1 MIKRKFQSAIKE
13 FLCLLLAGVLLA
25 SLGGGDAVAQ
35 DDGAVAQDNGAAAQ
49 DVFGVSGVLLKKI
62 TVTARKREELIQNV
76 PLSITHFSSEKIQAL
91 KVNDLESLAVQM
103 PNVALDD
110 AVSGMA
116 LANFSIRG
124 VGINNSIASVDPTVG
139 VFVDGVY
146 QGQISTVLF
155 DTFDIESME
164 VLRGPQG
171 TLFGRNVTGGVI
183 LINTKKPGDTL
194 EISVRTS
201 FEGGGESLNSY
212 YMATVG
218 GPISETVGAKI
229 SVYTNQD
236 NGWFKNLHTG
246 KAFGENDTRMV
257 RSVITWDP
265 TNDVSLVLRYRH
277 ETSESDGTASQ
288 NWRDFDLNSHD
299 FSIDEEGFREHRNH
313 FVSAQVDWDVDFGN
327 GTITNIFGFYDA
339 DGTALIDTDSSPQS
353 ILHIRGW
360 TPYRQWSNEL
370 RYVGRFLEK
379 LHVTTGFYYFTSEVN
394 YHDRRYLLGSHID
407 GLIAEGELPAGSHY
421 TQDVGGNYY
430 VDTQGVFLSFDY
442 DLTDQIM
449 LIAGTRYSY
458 DKRKA
463 ETASGF
469 NNTSGAVFPTIEM
482 PCNVA
487 VGPACEFDFTDE
499 ETWHSWSPKL
509 GAVYYMG
516 GGAGYEANVYGHWTR
531 GFRSG
536 GYNLRNTYPPTAAIP
551 GIPAELPGPYDE
563 EKIDTFEA
571 GFKISTNIGILNGAV
586 FYNLIDN
593 VQRVITLP
601 SDFGGIAQEIRNT
614 ADVESFGFEIDGLV
628 AVTDKLFLLG
638 SVGYVDPEYTKVK
651 YDLNLDGILDKKDLD
666 LELPR
671 AAKWTW
677 SAGAT
682 HDAGLANWVKI
693 TSRVSYSYRGKSY
706 LTDDNKG
713 YTPEQ
718 KIVDAGIDIAPMDGR
733 FSVGFYGKNLLDK
746 VKHGSYVEL
755 PETIETFA
763 LPPAPVGGSFV
774 PISRGRTFGVQLTYR
789 HRS

>member
-1 MIKRKFQSAIKE
+1 MRDYVIISDKKEGIEIIKRKFKSGMKE
-13 FLCLLLAGVLLA
+13 FLSAFLVGVLLA
-25 SLGGGDAVAQ
+25 SLGGGDAVARE
-35 DDGAVAQDNGAAAQ
+35 
-49 DVFGVSGVLLKKI
+49 DVFGVSSVFLKKI

-76 PLSITHFSSEKIQAL
+76 PLSITHFSSEQIEAL
-91 KVNDLESLAVQM
+91 KVNDLESLAVRM

-110 AVSGMA
+110 SVSGLA
-116 LANFSIRG
+116 VANFSIRG

-146 QGQISTVLF
+146 QGQITTVLF
-155 DTFDIESME
+155 DTFDIESIE

-171 TLFGRNVTGGVI
+171 TLFGRNVTGGAI
-183 LINTKKPGDTL
+183 LINTKKPGDVL
-194 EISVRTS
+194 EISARTS

-218 GPISETVGAKI
+218 GPISETVGVKVSA
-229 SVYTNQD
+229 YTNQD

-246 KAFGENDTRMV
+246 EAFGENDTRMV
-257 RSVITWDP
+257 RSVITWNP
-265 TNDVSLVLRYRH
+265 TDDVSLVLRYRY
-277 ETSESDGTASQ
+277 ENSNSDGAAGQ
-288 NWRDFDLNSHD
+288 NQRDFDINSHD
-299 FSIDEEGFREHRNH
+299 FSIDEEGFREHKNH
-313 FVSAQVDWDVDFGN
+313 FFSAQVDWDVDFGD
-327 GTITNIFGFYDA
+327 GTITNIFGLYDS
-339 DGTALIDTDSSPQS
+339 DGSALLDVDSSPQNV
-353 ILHIRGW
+353 LHIRGW

-370 RYVGRFLEK
+370 RYVGRFFES

-407 GLIAEGELPAGSHY
+407 REITAGIYPTGAHF

-430 VDTQGVFLSFDY
+430 VDTLGVFLSLDY
-442 DLTDQIM
+442 DLTDRVM

-463 ETASGF
+463 ETASGLL
-469 NNTSGAVFPTIEM
+469 NTSGVIPLREM
-482 PCNVA
+482 PCNIA
-487 VGPACEFDFTDE
+487 VGPSCPFDFTDE

-509 GAVYYMG
+509 GAIYYMG
-516 GGAGYEANVYGHWTR
+516 GGADFEANVYGHWTR

-536 GYNLRNTYPPTAAIP
+536 GYNVRNTYSSTV
-551 GIPAELPGPYDE
+551 ELPGPYDE

-586 FYNLIDN
+586 FYNLIDD

-601 SDFGGIAQEIRNT
+601 SFEGGIAQVVRNT
-614 ADVESFGFEIDGLV
+614 ADVEAFGFELDGLV
-628 AVTDKLFLLG
+628 AVTGNLFLLG

-651 YDLNLDGILDKKDLD
+651 DDLNLDGIPGDEKDKS

-671 AAKWTW
+671 AAKLTW
-677 SAGAT
+677 SVGAT
-682 HDAGLANWVKI
+682 HDTGLANWAKI
-693 TSRVSYSYRGKSY
+693 TSRVSYSYRDKSY

-718 KIVDAGIDIAPMDGR
+718 NILDAGIDISPMDGK
-733 FSVGFYGKNLLDK
+733 FSIGFYGKNLLDK

-755 PETIETFA
+755 PPTIGFA
-763 LPPAPVGGSFV
+763 GLSARAGGSFA
-774 PISRGRTFGVQLTYR
+774 PLSKGRTFGVQLTYR